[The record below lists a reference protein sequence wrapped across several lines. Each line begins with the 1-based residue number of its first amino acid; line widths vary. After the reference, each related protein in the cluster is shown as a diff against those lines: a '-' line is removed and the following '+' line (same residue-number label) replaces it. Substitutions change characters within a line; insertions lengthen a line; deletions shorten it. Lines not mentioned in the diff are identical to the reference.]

1 MHSFEKLEVWK
12 RGCRLAVEIYN
23 SLQSCK
29 DYGLKDQ
36 MTRAAVSIPSNIAEG
51 YERRTGKEYAQF
63 LSIAKGSAGELR
75 TQIYIAVKIG
85 VLDPKTASGMTRELK
100 ELASMLQ
107 SIISKL

>member
-1 MHSFEKLEVWK
+1 MAGFEDLDVWK
-12 RGCRLAVEIYN
+12 RGCRLSVDLYRILEN
-23 SLQSCK
+23 CR

-51 YERRTGKEYAQF
+51 YERKSSKEYAQF

-85 VLDPKTASGMTRELK
+85 VLDAESASGMTKELK

>member
-1 MHSFEKLEVWK
+1 MHSFEDLDVWK
-12 RGCRLAVEIYN
+12 RGCRLAVELYKA
-23 SLQSCK
+23 LQDCK
-29 DYGLKDQ
+29 DYGIKDQ

-51 YERRTGKEYAQF
+51 YERKSSKEYAQF

-85 VLDPKTASGMTRELK
+85 VINSKKASAMAKELK